1 VLRSLR
7 YHSDSPSRMV
17 CEYGMS
23 ARNSV
28 EPTHSRNSS
37 APLLAITLSGSM

>member
-23 ARNSV
+23 VRNSV
-28 EPTHSRNSS
+28 DPTHSRNSS
-37 APLLAITLSGSM
+37 APLFWITVWGSM